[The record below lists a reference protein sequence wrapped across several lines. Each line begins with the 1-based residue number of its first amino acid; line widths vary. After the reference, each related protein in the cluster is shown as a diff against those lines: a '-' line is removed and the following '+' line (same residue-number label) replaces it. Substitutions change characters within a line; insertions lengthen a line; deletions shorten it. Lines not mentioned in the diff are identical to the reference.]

1 MAAQTQAKEHPEHR
15 PLPPPNT
22 DFYEVTE
29 TLNAEELALL
39 KQVRAFMKDKVAPVI
54 TK

>member
-1 MAAQTQAKEHPEHR
+1 MAAQTQAKERPEHR

-39 KQVRAFMKDKVAPVI
+39 MSGWSGGR
-54 TK
+54 TC